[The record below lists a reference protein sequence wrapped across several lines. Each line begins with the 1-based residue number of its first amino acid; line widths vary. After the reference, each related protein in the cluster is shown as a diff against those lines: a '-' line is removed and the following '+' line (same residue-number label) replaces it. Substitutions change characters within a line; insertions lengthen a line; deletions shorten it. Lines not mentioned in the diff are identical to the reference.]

1 MTKKK
6 ILISGAGPAGLSA
19 AILLDKNKY
28 DVTVVERGPDFMNM
42 GFSIILWHTGLET
55 LTKILDTDKVNNL
68 WPLDNFKVYGGE
80 NVELLQSSDTTGLGF
95 SIERK
100 YLMQQLSE
108 RFLQLCGA
116 DNIRFNTSITST
128 SFEDDKLKVTFSDG
142 KKDRYDV
149 LIAADGMHSYVR
161 MGNFTTELETKP
173 YKIAYGW
180 IKPGSK
186 LKNEAIVGFMKH
198 YTFLIQTVD
207 DKALLAY
214 YNNSETHNNEEF
226 LETIKE
232 HIETERGGIFTF
244 DKKTAQNFMSEKLNV
259 KIPYNKNIVLIGD
272 AYHGHPPT
280 LGMGTSAALEDAYEL
295 VQNLNSIDS
304 DSSFTKECED
314 AFANYTKLRHKDIL
328 KTYATQDFIETMIV
342 THDSMRVEIAKMI
355 IKYGG
360 WTFIEPLLRSIFSGS
375 K

>member
-19 AILLDKNKY
+19 AILLDKSKY
-28 DVTVVERGPDFMNM
+28 NVTVVERGPDFMNM
-42 GFSIILWHTGLET
+42 GFSIILWHAGLET
-55 LTKILDTDKVNNL
+55 LTKILDTKKVDNL
-68 WPLDNFKVYGGE
+68 WPLDTFKIYGGE
-80 NVELLQSSDTTGLGF
+80 DVELLQSSDTTGIGF

-100 YLMQQLSE
+100 HLMQQLSE
-108 RFLQLCGA
+108 RFLQICGEQ
-116 DNIRFNTSITST
+116 NIRFST
-128 SFEDDKLKVTFSDG
+128 SVTATTFDDDRVKVTFSDG
-142 KKDRYDV
+142 TKDRYDV

-180 IKPGSK
+180 IKPGSR
-186 LKNEAIVGFMKH
+186 LKNEAIVGFMKN

-226 LETIKE
+226 LATIKK
-232 HIETERGGIFTF
+232 HIESERNGAFTF
-244 DKKTAQNFMSEKLNV
+244 DTKTAQNFISEKLKV

-295 VQNLNSIDS
+295 IQNLNAIGDGT
-304 DSSFTKECED
+304 FTKECED
-314 AFANYTKLRHKDIL
+314 AFAQYASVRHKDII
-328 KTYATQDFIETMIV
+328 KTYATQDFIETMLV
-342 THDSMRVEIAKMI
+342 TDEPMRVAISKMI

-360 WTFIEPLLRSIFSGS
+360 WTFIEPLLRSIFSGNR
-375 K
+375 